1 MDCQEISRNFVNY
14 YESQGFRFIPP
25 APMLQKNLPM
35 SYVYSCTPP
44 EPDSDPEN
52 PNYMGNKFVRHQTC
66 FRHFDVDAV
75 GKDNQH
81 LSLFEMS
88 GAFHFGQSSR
98 EKTISRI
105 WHWATQEMG
114 IDPERIWISYFG
126 GGKIPFA
133 RDFRTGECVT
143 YLEIAEDRETL
154 LAWRKAGF
162 PQNRLIPLDAEHN
175 FWMEKPKKKNISL
188 KCGPTSE
195 LFYDLGEDKTCG
207 RNCIPGCGCGRFI
220 EFSNNRFITHRLNPR
235 KGNLEKVKNALAE
248 TVIGIERI
256 SMITGN
262 VPSIWDTPSCQP
274 LIKKIHEFVTCEN
287 EDEAFIRES
296 ESVIA
301 DHLKALCVLIA
312 DGAPAPGRSGR
323 ARIVRTLIRKIL
335 TRMMLLGI
343 DAEKFFP
350 VIISAVMPEAAN
362 QKSLKEKMTAYLE
375 NESEVFRNT
384 LKKGSNELEKMIS
397 GNQGKSLSASQT
409 FFLKEYRGMP
419 VLLTK
424 KCRVT

>member
-1 MDCQEISRNFVNY
+1 
-14 YESQGFRFIPP
+14 
-25 APMLQKNLPM
+25 
-35 SYVYSCTPP
+35 
-44 EPDSDPEN
+44 
-52 PNYMGNKFVRHQTC
+52 
-66 FRHFDVDAV
+66 
-75 GKDNQH
+75 
-81 LSLFEMS
+81 
-88 GAFHFGQSSR
+88 
-98 EKTISRI
+98 I
-105 WHWATQEMG
+105 WV
-114 IDPERIWISYFG
+114 SYFG

-133 RDFRTGECVT
+133 RDFQTGECVT
-143 YLEIAEDRETL
+143 YLEVAEDRETL

-175 FWMEKPKKKNISL
+175 FWMEKPKKKNTSL

-195 LFYDLGEDKTCG
+195 LFYDLGKDKACG
-207 RNCIPGCGCGRFI
+207 KNCIPGCRCGRFI

-274 LIKKIHEFVTCEN
+274 VMRKIYEFVTCEN
-287 EDEAFIRES
+287 EDEVFIRES

-384 LKKGSNELEKMIS
+384 LKKESNELEKMIS